1 MALMAVRAVPS
12 FSWIATTCDAGP
24 DIAVVC
30 CEKRRRCAL
39 RETAWLW
46 YVVVCLFCFMRVQ

>member
-1 MALMAVRAVPS
+1 
-12 FSWIATTCDAGP
+12 
-24 DIAVVC
+24 VVC